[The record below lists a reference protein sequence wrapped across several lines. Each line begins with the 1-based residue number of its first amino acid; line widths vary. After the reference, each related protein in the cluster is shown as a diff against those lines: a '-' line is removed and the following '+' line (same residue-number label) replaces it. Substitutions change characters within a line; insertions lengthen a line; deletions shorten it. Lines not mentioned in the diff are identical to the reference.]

1 MNMTPDE
8 SPVRRLG
15 VIGDVHAEDARLEAS
30 LEALESAGVDLIVCT
45 GDVVDGTGSPDR
57 SVKLLR
63 AANVLTVRGNHD
75 RWLLEDRARHVP
87 DAHLAASLAGHTQ
100 DYLHALP
107 RELHVK
113 TAGGPLLLCHGV
125 GSADLRKVWPG
136 SARMPP
142 ERSRE
147 LDALLIEGDYKYL
160 LNGHMHFRVVVHFV
174 GMTMINAGTLR
185 GGHSP
190 GFMVLDFDEHHAEPY
205 TFDTEDSGRI
215 TAAPPITILPRA
227 DHTVW
232 RDTQEFN
239 GAWEPTRLF

>member
-1 MNMTPDE
+1 MSAIPTN
-8 SPVRRLG
+8 PVRRLG
-15 VIGDVHAEDARLEAS
+15 VIGDVHAEDTRLQAS
-30 LEALESAGVDLIVCT
+30 LEALTSAGVDLIVCT

-57 SVKLLR
+57 SVELLE

-87 DAHLAASLAGHTQ
+87 DAHLAQTLTGQTR
-100 DYLHALP
+100 DYLRALP
-107 RELHVK
+107 KELRVE
-113 TAGGPLLLCHGV
+113 TVAGSLLLCHGV

-147 LDALLIEGDYKYL
+147 LDALLLEGDYRYL

-185 GGHSP
+185 GANSP
-190 GFMVLDFDEHHAEPY
+190 GFMVLDFDEQHAEPY
-205 TFDTEDSGRI
+205 TFEGEDAGGI
-215 TAAPPITILPRA
+215 NVAAPITILPRA

-232 RDTQEFN
+232 RDTQAFN
-239 GAWEPTRLF
+239 GAWDPTRLF